1 MNLFRVQLY
10 EIFEPIIFDID
21 RLVSDQITQ
30 VRLRRLSDQHPKGK
44 EIAVGDT
51 AGQSLTKSY

>member
-1 MNLFRVQLY
+1 MLNNIFRDQLY

-30 VRLRRLSDQHPKGK
+30 VRLKRLSDQHPKAK
-44 EIAVGDT
+44 EIAVSDT
-51 AGQSLTKSY
+51 LC